1 MLRGLRWVALACLA
15 TRPAVADP
23 ITSRDYAID
32 FYDGVAIGNTAMVGM
47 GGAGAAHV
55 LGSAGTLTNPS
66 AAAVRRTTD
75 TDRWSWDYHLD
86 FLTGRFS
93 TDYDNNGA
101 TASKD
106 SGASLVTFGLAGRYG
121 KWALATTAT
130 IQTAPIAGS
139 SPELTASAYRF
150 KVALSRYF
158 PSLDL
163 AIGVGAQTVMFQ
175 ILYEDETELFTIQG
189 GGVIAGATWLPSYQ
203 NLRVGVAFEGE
214 IHGGD
219 VTTETCDPE
228 NCQGYILPDHVE
240 SPGRLIAGLA
250 YRWAPTAWNQLVGGK
265 FRDEQSITAAA
276 DVVVTGDS
284 PEGYGIEAFGMQEL
298 QRSGRKV
305 VVSVRGGAE
314 SEVIPG
320 RFRARAGSY
329 WEPSRFDGVPGRLH
343 GTFGADLRVFEFRA
357 WGPRR
362 GRISVT
368 ADIAARYRNL
378 ALSVGLWN

>member
-1 MLRGLRWVALACLA
+1 MLRGLVGVVCACLA
-15 TRPAVADP
+15 SRPAGADP

-55 LGSAGTLTNPS
+55 LGSAGTLINPS
-66 AAAVRRTTD
+66 ASAVRRTTD

-106 SGASLVTFGLAGRYG
+106 SGASLLTLGLAGRYG
-121 KWALATTAT
+121 KWALAMTAT

-139 SPELTASAYRF
+139 EPELTASAYRF
-150 KVALSRYF
+150 KLALARYF

-163 AIGVGAQTVMFQ
+163 AIGIGAQSVTFQ
-175 ILYEDETELFTIQG
+175 ILEPETELFAIQG

-203 NLRVGVAFEGE
+203 SVRVGLAVEGR
-214 IHGGD
+214 IYGGE
-219 VTTETCDPE
+219 VTTSTCDPM

-240 SPGRLIAGLA
+240 SPGRLIVGAA
-250 YRWAPTAWNQLVGGK
+250 YRWAPTAWNQLVGGT
-265 FRDEQSITAAA
+265 FRDEQSVTAAA

-284 PEGYGIEAFGMQEL
+284 PGGYGIEAFGMQQL
-298 QRSGRKV
+298 QRSGRKI
-305 VVSVRGGAE
+305 VVSVRGGVETEA
-314 SEVIPG
+314 IPG

-343 GTFGADLRVFEFRA
+343 GTLGTDLRVFEFHA
-357 WGPRR
+357 WGRRR